1 MGRRPARDVPGSAVN
16 LRIFFLAL
24 GMVAAGMN
32 SLLIAGLLPEIAATL
47 ETTEAAVG
55 LSASALALTYAL
67 TGPFIPIVFSRFS
80 RRAIM
85 MAAMSIFLVGVLLSA
100 FAWDIWSFYAARAI
114 VGLGTAAFSAQA
126 MAAAMEIAPPDRKG
140 AAVTWVAMGFAVSM
154 ALGVP
159 AGTLLGEAFGYRI
172 AFLVT
177 AAIGAIALAGFPIV
191 RISVSPKRPTLREQF
206 RPLVQPEVVSV
217 LVLMVFY
224 ASSFY
229 MVLTYL
235 FPILVEAAG
244 ADATMVAV
252 ALTVFG
258 LCNIASMAIGG
269 RLIDRVGGLAVV
281 VTCLLVMGIATP
293 LLGLQIGFLGA
304 VIAIAAFGLT
314 GCLVGPSTNVVLGE
328 LHPQNPATVVG
339 AGMSAVQLGGVVAGA
354 LGAALLAGPGASWVA
369 FVAGPFALLAAL
381 VSGGLLLVRR
391 ARRAAAAL
399 PAEVAA

>member
-1 MGRRPARDVPGSAVN
+1 MN
-16 LRIFFLAL
+16 IRIFFLAL

-32 SLLIAGLLPEIAATL
+32 SLLIAGLLPEIAQTL

-67 TGPFIPIVFSRFS
+67 TAPFIPIAFSRFS

-85 MAAMSIFLVGVLLSA
+85 MAAMSVFLIGVLLSA

-126 MAAAMEIAPPDRKG
+126 MTAAMEIAPPERKG

-159 AGTLLGEAFGYRI
+159 VGTLLGEAFGYRV

-177 AAIGAIALAGFPIV
+177 AAIGAIALAGFPTV
-191 RISVSPKRPTLREQF
+191 RIAVNPKRPTLREQF
-206 RPLVQPEVVSV
+206 LPLVHPQVVSV
-217 LVLMVFY
+217 LVLMVLY

-235 FPILVEAAG
+235 FPILVQAAG
-244 ADATMVAV
+244 ADATLV
-252 ALTVFG
+252 ALALMVFG

-269 RLIDRVGGLAVV
+269 RLIDRFGGLAVV
-281 VTCLLVMGIATP
+281 LTCLLIMAIATP

-304 VIAIAAFGLT
+304 VTVIAAFGLT
-314 GCLVGPSTNVVLGE
+314 GCLVGPAMNVVLGQ
-328 LHPQNPATVVG
+328 LHPQNPATVIG
-339 AGMSAVQLGGVVAGA
+339 ASMSAVQLGGVVAGA

-381 VSGGLLLVRR
+381 ASGALILGRR
-391 ARRAAAAL
+391 ARRTGAVRT
-399 PAEVAA
+399 EVAA